1 MDDGH
6 ALGDVAPTDDGL
18 RPTPKAGQVG
28 RDRRDAKG
36 HALERRVAPRL
47 VVGGVERGVHTDEEV
62 VVRRVEDPVAAVEVA
77 GYEDDLQALAVDGVE
92 AGVED
97 EVRDAVVVHAVQP
110 VGEEGGGQRCSR
122 GSAVLKDS
130 LQVGTR
136 GIDPGRD
143 EHEGDDRAGQVGR
156 CAQAVHGVDKDVDAL
171 VAILV
176 AAADGDE
183 ERVVRVERLAVER

>member
-1 MDDGH
+1 MDYGH

-47 VVGGVERGVHTDEEV
+47 VVGGVERGVHADEEV
-62 VVRRVEDPVAAVEVA
+62 VVRRVEDPIAAVKVA
-77 GYEDDLQALAVDGVE
+77 GYEDDLQAFAVGGVE

-97 EVRDAVVVHAVQP
+97 EVRYAIVVHAVQP
-110 VGEEGGGQRCSR
+110 VGEEGGGQRCRR

-136 GIDPGRD
+136 GIDPGGD
-143 EHEGDDRAGQVGR
+143 EHEGDDRAG
-156 CAQAVHGVDKDVDAL
+156 
-171 VAILV
+171 
-176 AAADGDE
+176 
-183 ERVVRVERLAVER
+183 

>member
-28 RDRRDAKG
+28 RDRGDAKG

-47 VVGGVERGVHTDEEV
+47 VVGGVERGVHADEEV

-77 GYEDDLQALAVDGVE
+77 GHEDDLQAFAIGGVE

-110 VGEEGGGQRCSR
+110 VGEERGGQRRSR

-136 GIDPGRD
+136 GVDPGRD
-143 EHEGDDRAGQVGR
+143 EHEGHDRAGQVGR
-156 CAQAVHGVDKDVDAL
+156 RAQAVHGVDKDVDAL